1 MASLSDRFNLKKQ
14 FVFYASYHNDP
25 INIIIHLICIWP
37 IFATTVVFLQYT
49 PTFASTP
56 AFIES
61 LPSGKDVHV
70 NGAFFFIT
78 LYMAWY
84 ILMEPFAGSL
94 ASLLILTIFVKSGQY
109 VAAGAT
115 ILGLPVWK
123 AALAIH
129 VTAWIIQFIGHGVFE
144 GRAPALLDS
153 WDQAFI
159 TAPLFVFL
167 EILFAAGYR
176 SEFHAS
182 MMKEVER
189 NVKSFQ
195 KQKSK

>member
-1 MASLSDRFNLKKQ
+1 MASLSDKFNLKKQ

-25 INIIIHLICIWP
+25 INIIIHLMCIWP
-37 IFATTVVFLQYT
+37 IFATAVVFLQYT
-49 PTFASTP
+49 PAFASTP
-56 AFIES
+56 DSIAS
-61 LPSGKDVHV
+61 LPFGKNVHI
-70 NGAFFFIT
+70 NGAFCLVA
-78 LYMAWY
+78 LYIVWY

-94 ASLLILTIFVKSGQY
+94 ATLLILTIFVKSAQY
-109 VAAGAT
+109 VAADAT
-115 ILGLPVWK
+115 VLGLPVWK

-129 VTAWIIQFIGHGVFE
+129 ITAWIIQFIGHGVFE

-176 SEFHAS
+176 SEFHES
-182 MMKEVER
+182 LMKEVQ
-189 NVKSFQ
+189 NNIKSFQ